1 MNNIEDAWGTE
12 HDADFDALNNSVTST
27 PVLGFADYSRP
38 LYLETDASHD
48 GLAAILSQGQDD
60 GNIRVI
66 AYASRRWKPSEK
78 NAASYNSMQLE
89 MLALKWAVA
98 DKFRHYLMGGKFSV
112 ITDNNP
118 VVHFKTAKVGSIQV
132 RWAA

>member
-1 MNNIEDAWGTE
+1 MPPGVLRGEKAGVLQDLVTAKRTTNNKRFVNNIEDAWGTE
-12 HDADFDALNNSVTST
+12 HDADFDAFNNSVTST

-48 GLAAILSQGQDD
+48 GLAAILSQGQED

-78 NAASYNSMQLE
+78 NASSYNSMQLE
-89 MLALKWAVA
+89 MLALK
-98 DKFRHYLMGGKFSV
+98 
-112 ITDNNP
+112 
-118 VVHFKTAKVGSIQV
+118 
-132 RWAA
+132 